1 MPEGREK
8 NHPIQ
13 NIRGVGPKIADTLSN
28 LGIYQVE
35 DAVFH
40 LPYKYE
46 DRTNLTPIGDA
57 PYETPLLVE
66 GEIVKSTVVF
76 RGKRMLITEI
86 FDGTGRLTMR
96 MFHFALAQHKNL
108 KEGHRIRCF
117 GTIRHGPKGKE
128 MIHPQ
133 YQVFS
138 QDEEIEIED
147 HLTPIYPSTSNLQQ
161 GRLRKL
167 IQGSIVYCQK
177 NNLLKE
183 NWENE
188 DGDGF

>member
-1 MPEGREK
+1 MLSEGKEK

-57 PYETPLLVE
+57 QYETPLLIE

-76 RGKRMLITEI
+76 RGRRMLITEI

-96 MFHFALAQHKNL
+96 MFTL
-108 KEGHRIRCF
+108 
-117 GTIRHGPKGKE
+117 
-128 MIHPQ
+128 
-133 YQVFS
+133 
-138 QDEEIEIED
+138 
-147 HLTPIYPSTSNLQQ
+147 PSLNIKT
-161 GRLRKL
+161 LRKA
-167 IQGSIVYCQK
+167 I
-177 NNLLKE
+177 E
-183 NWENE
+183 
-188 DGDGF
+188 